1 MTPTRGPGERIS
13 LDDIEGQLRSL
24 GGTAQAVVAESRTT
38 AFAAAVVGGA
48 LAVASVY
55 LLGRRR
61 GRRRSTV
68 LEIRRV

>member
-38 AFAAAVVGGA
+38 ALAAAVVGGA

>member
-1 MTPTRGPGERIS
+1 MTPIRGPGERIS

-24 GGTAQAVVAESRTT
+24 GGTAQSVVAESRTT
-38 AFAAAVVGGA
+38 ALAAAVAGGA

-55 LLGRRR
+55 FLGRRR

>member
-1 MTPTRGPGERIS
+1 MTAEKDAGGRVS
-13 LDDIEGQLRSL
+13 LGDIEAQLRSL
-24 GGTAQAVVAESRTT
+24 GGSAQAAVAGSRTT
-38 AFAAAVVGGA
+38 ALGAAVVGGA

-61 GRRRSTV
+61 GRRRATV